1 KKNNIF
7 MTSALLRRN
16 TDIESTK
23 EGSLPGSQLRNVIRP
38 AILQP
43 PQALTC
49 PENPV
54 VSLVTKKQA
63 HIQLSEDDSYSSS
76 ENLADS
82 KTAVKSSITEDI
94 SSSKTAR

>member
-1 KKNNIF
+1 
-7 MTSALLRRN
+7 MS
-16 TDIESTK
+16 E
-23 EGSLPGSQLRNVIRP
+23 SQLRNVIRP

-63 HIQLSEDDSYSSS
+63 HIQVKREVILLTKICLELNQMIKKKQQNKSMELSKAVQYS
-76 ENLADS
+76 
-82 KTAVKSSITEDI
+82 TA
-94 SSSKTAR
+94 